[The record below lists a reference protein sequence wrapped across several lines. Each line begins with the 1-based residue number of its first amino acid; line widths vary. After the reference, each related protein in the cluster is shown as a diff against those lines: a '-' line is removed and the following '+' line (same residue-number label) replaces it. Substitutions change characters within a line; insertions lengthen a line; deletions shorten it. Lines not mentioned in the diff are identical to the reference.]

1 MSNSTDLE
9 TPPATQDPAIA
20 DENGTS
26 GPPGPMTRRQVLE
39 SLSGILLGMFVS
51 VIAMSVVSSSLP
63 KIVTDLAG
71 SQSSFTWVVVAT
83 LLTSTITVPIWGKL
97 ADLYNRKTL
106 VQIAL
111 TVSVLSAAAAGFSQ
125 DVTQLI
131 AARAFQGI
139 GAGGLQALSVL
150 LIADIVS
157 PRERGKYMG
166 LVGAFMG
173 VGMVGGPILG
183 GFLTDTIS
191 WRWNFFVGLPFAIL
205 SIITLQA
212 TLKLPKRQR
221 GRAKVDI
228 LGATLIAA
236 GIASLLLWI
245 TFAGT
250 KYDWISW
257 QTAAM
262 VGGAL
267 IALAAAV
274 VVELRV
280 PEPLIPMHLFRN
292 RTLVLSVIGSVSVG
306 VAMFGTSVFLSQYMQ
321 LARGKTPTESGL
333 LTIPMVAGMFLT
345 STVVGQIITRTGRY
359 KPFMVAGGISLTT
372 GLVLLSTIDYRTS
385 LVLVSIY
392 LVLLG
397 AGVGM
402 LMQNMVLAT
411 QNTLHIKDSG
421 SGTAVVAF
429 FRSLGGAM
437 GVSALGALMASRVKN
452 GITDGF
458 AAIAGDLAKSD
469 VDLSELSASGSS
481 LPDLT
486 TMPPLV
492 RDVIER
498 AYGDGIADLFLF
510 ATPLAVIALICVILM
525 REVPLGHK
533 SGLEQM
539 RDLDEKV

>member
-1 MSNSTDLE
+1 MSSSTDTRTAE
-9 TPPATQDPAIA
+9 APPSNTPTDRA
-20 DENGTS
+20 S
-26 GPPGPMTRRQVLE
+26 MSRRQVLE

-63 KIVTDLAG
+63 RIVTDLAG
-71 SQSSFTWVVVAT
+71 TQSSYTWVVVAT

-111 TVSVLSAAAAGFSQ
+111 AISVLSAAFAGFSQ
-125 DVTQLI
+125 DVGQLI
-131 AARAFQGI
+131 TARAFQGI
-139 GAGGLQALSVL
+139 GAGGLQALSVV

-183 GFLTDTIS
+183 GWLTDTFS
-191 WRWNFFVGLPFAIL
+191 WRWNFFVGLPFAVA

-212 TLKLPKRQR
+212 TLKLPKRPR
-221 GRAKVDI
+221 RKAKIDVV
-228 LGATLIAA
+228 GALLIST
-236 GIASLLLWI
+236 GIASLLLWV
-245 TFAGT
+245 TFAGD
-250 KYDWISW
+250 KFDWASW

-267 IALAAAV
+267 VALAAAV
-274 VVELRV
+274 AVELRV
-280 PEPLIPMHLFRN
+280 DEPLIPMHLFRN
-292 RTLVLSVIGSVSVG
+292 RTLVLAVIGSVAVG

-359 KPFMVAGGISLTT
+359 KPFMVTGGVLLTG
-372 GLVLLSTIDYRTS
+372 GLALLSTIDYRTS

-392 LVLLG
+392 LFLLG

-421 SGTAVVAF
+421 SGTSTVAF

-437 GVSALGALMASRVKN
+437 GVSALGAAFASRVRDE
-452 GITDGF
+452 IADGLR
-458 AAIAGDLAKSD
+458 AIAGKLAEAGVD
-469 VDLSELSASGSS
+469 VTQLGGSEGS
-481 LPDLT
+481 LPDLS
-486 TMPPLV
+486 TMPPAV

-498 AYGDGIADLFLF
+498 AYGDGIAEIFLF
-510 ATPLAVIALICVILM
+510 ATPLAAVALIAVLLM
-525 REVPLGHK
+525 KEVPLGHK
-533 SGLEQM
+533 SGLEQLEE
-539 RDLDEKV
+539 LDSVG